1 MPAAYGTQRT
11 KTVNVLVPEY
21 STRHP
26 FGFVDS
32 FAGSAVPA
40 PLMANELIRSLF
52 PLAVAPEEPPLI
64 AFIVDEVLFSQFTCP
79 AVTSVN
85 VALL

>member
-1 MPAAYGTQRT
+1 VKVVDP
-11 KTVNVLVPEY
+11 PY

-32 FAGSAVPA
+32 FAGSVVSA
-40 PLMANELIRSLF
+40 PLMANEFSTSLL
-52 PLAVAPEEPPLI
+52 PLTVAPKEPPLI
-64 AFIVDEVLFSQFTCP
+64 AFIVDEVLFWQLTCP